1 MTDIDQAT
9 VKELLGMAI
18 RAEIDANKIYSDLA
32 SRVSN
37 SLLKEK
43 FQMLA
48 FEEKKH
54 WNILENLH
62 KAILKNQDI
71 QIPEKTDEA
80 LLPAIEMTPSSPLI
94 DIIYQAM
101 EAERSAEQFY
111 LRLAEKVQE
120 TQKRILEYLSKV
132 EHSHYMMLKSEY
144 TLAQEF
150 ADYGEMDIDKVVT

>member
-1 MTDIDQAT
+1 
-9 VKELLGMAI
+9 
-18 RAEIDANKIYSDLA
+18 
-32 SRVSN
+32 
-37 SLLKEK
+37 
-43 FQMLA
+43 
-48 FEEKKH
+48 
-54 WNILENLH
+54 
-62 KAILKNQDI
+62 
-71 QIPEKTDEA
+71 
-80 LLPAIEMTPSSPLI
+80 MTPSSPLI